1 MGVVVWVVWVVV
13 WGVENVEVGVVW
25 VEVVIRRHLRNMDEI
40 QRSPEATITE
50 PS

>member
-1 MGVVVWVVWVVV
+1 VGVVVWVVWVVV